1 MKVLYF
7 DAFCGASGDMI
18 VGALIDA
25 GAPFAAIQEALAS
38 LHVEGFHV
46 TAEKVV
52 KHGITATQF
61 GVHIAPHD
69 DDAHG
74 HGHGHGHGHHHHP
87 HRNLHDILHIVDASP
102 LPEPVKEAARATFR
116 RIAECEAQVHGT
128 TIDKI
133 HFHEVGAVDSIVDVV
148 AAHLA
153 LHLLGVERVISS
165 PLHVGSGTVKTA
177 HGILPVPAP
186 ATALLLQG
194 APAYGSDVKGEL
206 VTPTGAA
213 LIVQRAHSFGPM
225 PAMRVG
231 AVGHGSGTYNL
242 PDRANVLRVF
252 VGEMDDALAQSE
264 TIAVVEANIDDMNP
278 ELYPPLI
285 ADLLSRGAR
294 DAFLTP
300 ITGKKGRPGHL
311 FTVLCDEG
319 RVAELLPALFAGST
333 TFGVRIRREQ
343 RICLEREWKRAAT
356 PFGDIRVKIGRLA
369 GAITCMSPEFED
381 CRGAAERHHVS
392 VRAVYEAAH
401 AAAVK
406 GELSDV

>member
-25 GAPFAAIQEALAS
+25 GAPFDAIDAALKS
-38 LHVEGFHV
+38 LHVDGFHLS
-46 TAEKVV
+46 AEKVV
-52 KHGITATQF
+52 KHGVTATQF
-61 GVHIAPHD
+61 GVHVAP
-69 DDAHG
+69 HG
-74 HGHGHGHGHHHHP
+74 HGHQHHHHP
-87 HRNLHDILHIVDASP
+87 HRNLHDILHIVDGSP
-102 LPEPVKEAARATFR
+102 LPEPVKEAARETFR
-116 RIAECEAQVHGT
+116 RIAQCEAQVHGT
-128 TIDKI
+128 TVDEI

-153 LHLLGVERVISS
+153 IHLLGVERIICS

-194 APAYGSDVKGEL
+194 APVYGSDVQGEL

-213 LIVQRAHSFGPM
+213 LLVQRAHAFGPM

-252 VGEMDDALAQSE
+252 LGEMDEALAHSE

-278 ELYPPLI
+278 ELYPPLL
-285 ADLLSRGAR
+285 ADLLGRGAR

-300 ITGKKGRPGHL
+300 LMGKKGRPAHL
-311 FTVLCDEG
+311 LTILCDEE
-319 RVAELLPALFAGST
+319 RVAELLPAVFAGST

-343 RICLEREWKRAAT
+343 RICLQREWKRAAT
-356 PFGDIRVKIGRLA
+356 PYGDIRIKIGRLA
-369 GAITCMSPEFED
+369 GTVTCLSPEFED
-381 CRGAAERHHVS
+381 CRAAAERCQIA